1 MWEEFEVKVIE
12 TRNYDVVV
20 VGAGSSGIA
29 AAIAAAHNGA
39 KTLLI
44 DSGPMVG
51 GELVSGLPVDG
62 ALNARGEWIVGGV
75 LRDLLEA
82 CKSLDGY
89 IGPVFDWRLN
99 YGVCFDPEIMK
110 IAVIEAL
117 ALAGVDTLLYTL
129 AQEPIVSDGRI
140 VGLMT
145 VNKNGRS
152 LITADVFIDCSGD
165 GDVAV
170 NAGAPFEFGG
180 PTGELQPV
188 SLVFRIVGVEFERY
202 LRYVRDHPEDFILA
216 ENPIIEKSPAECAAE
231 VYAVGQPFT
240 VLSSHGRLM
249 DEAIKAGRLFE
260 TTAMYMWPTSMAR
273 KEVAVNTTR
282 ISGFDAT
289 DVRGLSGALTTLTDQ
304 VNRGVKFLIEN
315 VPGFEDSFLSG
326 IAPRVGIR
334 ETRRVVGE
342 YQLTG
347 EDVLEGRK
355 FANGVAKGSHHVDL
369 HGAGRDQVRIPV
381 KDGRSYDIPFE
392 SLIPKGLSNTL
403 IAGRCFSSDR
413 QANGSAR
420 VMGPCMAMGQAAG
433 TAAAIA
439 AKEGLKDMRNVRIDS
454 LRQLIS
460 SQGGVV
466 DGTH

>member
-1 MWEEFEVKVIE
+1 MQAIQA
-12 TRNYDVVV
+12 RNYDVVV

-29 AAIAAAHNGA
+29 AAIAAGRNGA

-51 GELVSGLPVDG
+51 GELISGLPVDG

-75 LRDLLEA
+75 LRDLLDA
-82 CKSLDGY
+82 CSSLDGY

-110 IAVIEAL
+110 IAVIEEL
-117 ALAGVDTLLYTL
+117 ARAGVDTLLYTL
-129 AQEPIVSDGRI
+129 AQEPIVSDGQI
-140 VGLMT
+140 LGLN
-145 VNKNGRS
+145 VANKNGRFVV
-152 LITADVFIDCSGD
+152 TADMFIDCSGD

-170 NAGAPFEFGG
+170 NAGAPFELGG

-188 SLVFRIVGVEFERY
+188 SLVFRIVGVDFERY
-202 LRYVRDHPEDFILA
+202 LSYVRDNPEDFILA
-216 ENPIIEKSPAECAAE
+216 ENPIIDKSPAECAAE
-231 VYAVGQPFT
+231 VHAFGLPFT

-249 DEAIKAGRLFE
+249 DQAIKAGRLFE

-273 KEVAVNTTR
+273 KEVAVNATR
-282 ISGFDAT
+282 LGGFDAT
-289 DVRGLSGALTTLTDQ
+289 DVKGLSRALTTLSDQ
-304 VNRGVKFLIEN
+304 VNRGVKFLREH

-342 YQLTG
+342 YQLNS

-355 FANGVAKGSHHVDL
+355 FATGVAKGSHHIDL

-392 SLIPKGLSNTL
+392 SLIPKGLVNTL

-413 QANGSAR
+413 AANGSAR

-433 TAAAIA
+433 TAAAMA
-439 AKEGLKDMRNVRIDS
+439 VREGLENVRDIRIDT
-454 LRQLIS
+454 LRESIA